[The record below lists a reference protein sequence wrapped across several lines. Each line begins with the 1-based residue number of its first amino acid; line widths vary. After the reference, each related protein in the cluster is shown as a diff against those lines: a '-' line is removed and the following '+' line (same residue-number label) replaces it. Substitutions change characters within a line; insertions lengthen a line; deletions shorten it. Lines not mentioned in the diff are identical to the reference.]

1 MSTSKILTSAEPG
14 VKTSKKPA
22 PQGRALVFLGIIAL
36 LNTMGMTI
44 VNPVVP
50 FITQQHLGQAQDL
63 ALVVGWLVSVYGICQ
78 MLAAP
83 GWGLLSDR
91 FGRRPILFICL
102 LGSAVGYLLFGL
114 GGSLWLLF
122 LGRIIDGLTGGNF
135 GVLFSYIA
143 DITEPEERG
152 KYFGLVGA
160 LSGVGFILG
169 PAIGGLLAGVNYTLP
184 FLVAAGVIVLTLLW
198 GFFFLPE
205 SLSKEHRVTSIRLGE
220 LNPLKQVGELFSL
233 AHLRWLLL
241 AAFLYSFPFAILQ
254 ANLTILLRD
263 SLGWDATA
271 AGLIATVVGV
281 VDILV
286 QGLLVGKMLKIFG
299 DFKLSI
305 GALVLVALSYVLMGL
320 LSVIASPLIIV
331 LAVVLFAGSG
341 GLVENAMRG
350 LTSRLVGPSQ
360 QGLLGGASQ
369 SMQALATILGSLV
382 GGVLYDSLGHGIPYW
397 FGALVIVLTM
407 GAIFLA
413 LPAVRAS
420 EASPETEA

>member
-1 MSTSKILTSAEPG
+1 
-14 VKTSKKPA
+14 
-22 PQGRALVFLGIIAL
+22 
-36 LNTMGMTI
+36 
-44 VNPVVP
+44 
-50 FITQQHLGQAQDL
+50 
-63 ALVVGWLVSVYGICQ
+63 
-78 MLAAP
+78 
-83 GWGLLSDR
+83 
-91 FGRRPILFICL
+91 
-102 LGSAVGYLLFGL
+102 
-114 GGSLWLLF
+114 
-122 LGRIIDGLTGGNF
+122 
-135 GVLFSYIA
+135 
-143 DITEPEERG
+143 
-152 KYFGLVGA
+152 
-160 LSGVGFILG
+160 
-169 PAIGGLLAGVNYTLP
+169 
-184 FLVAAGVIVLTLLW
+184 
-198 GFFFLPE
+198 
-205 SLSKEHRVTSIRLGE
+205 
-220 LNPLKQVGELFSL
+220 
-233 AHLRWLLL
+233 
-241 AAFLYSFPFAILQ
+241 
-254 ANLTILLRD
+254 
-263 SLGWDATA
+263 
-271 AGLIATVVGV
+271 V